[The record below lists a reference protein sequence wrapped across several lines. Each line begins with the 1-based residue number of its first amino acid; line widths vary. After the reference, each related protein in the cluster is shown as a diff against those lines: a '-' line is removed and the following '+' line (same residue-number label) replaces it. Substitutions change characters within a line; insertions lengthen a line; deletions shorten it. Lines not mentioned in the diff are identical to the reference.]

1 MKRWEGGKRI
11 LNFLGSLLK
20 HFKLKFISLVTVVKM
35 YIISINRKISLKL
48 TDNEVSLFSFQKFHG
63 MDITY
68 LIPELHKQL
77 YQLQHQSESES
88 ELVSKKLK
96 TIQKVLLLVEE
107 FVEELE
113 EELEEGEESGLFE
126 IVYKEPSEGSFLSP
140 TQVKRKM
147 ALFAGWDP
155 QELKTR
161 VDITKVLCNY
171 IKANNLT
178 VNKKMI
184 NPDAQLQDLLQC
196 SSEPFS
202 FFTLQMYVP
211 NVFMY

>member
-1 MKRWEGGKRI
+1 
-11 LNFLGSLLK
+11 
-20 HFKLKFISLVTVVKM
+20 M
-35 YIISINRKISLKL
+35 YIISIDRKISLNL
-48 TDNEVSLFSFQKFHG
+48 TDNEAGVFNFQKFHG

-88 ELVSKKLK
+88 ESELVSKKLK

-113 EELEEGEESGLFE
+113 EEGEEIEEGEESGLFE
-126 IVYKEPSEGSFLSP
+126 IVYEKPSESSFLSP
-140 TQVKRKM
+140 TRVKQKM

-155 QELKTR
+155 RELKTR

-196 SSEPFS
+196 STEPFS
-202 FFTLQMYVP
+202 FFTLQRYVP
-211 NVFMY
+211 NVFYTDGFYIEGR

>member
-1 MKRWEGGKRI
+1 
-11 LNFLGSLLK
+11 
-20 HFKLKFISLVTVVKM
+20 M
-35 YIISINRKISLKL
+35 YIISINHKKSLKL

-68 LIPELHKQL
+68 LIPELRIQL
-77 YQLQHQSESES
+77 HQLQHKSELES

-96 TIQKVLLLVEE
+96 TIQKVLLFVEE
-107 FVEELE
+107 FV

-126 IVYKEPSEGSFLSP
+126 IVYEEPSEESKSSFLSP
-140 TQVKRKM
+140 TRVKRKM
-147 ALFAGWDP
+147 ALFAGWGP
-155 QELKTR
+155 HELKTR

-171 IKANNLT
+171 IRVNNLT

-202 FFTLQMYVP
+202 FFTLQKYVP
-211 NVFMY
+211 NVYMQ